1 MKLLKEIESLYKNI
15 KLFYINQISNLL
27 LLIYSYKI
35 GRDEAKKKIMKDEI
49 PHIIK
54 IYNEINSVEI
64 KDEKQFIEK
73 YFEPFLK
80 GWKKIKSKAFQY
92 QCRLLRNFE
101 KGEKPLDMNLD
112 LPLCFFLVD
121 DGDKDGGMFLASAYE
136 QMIKWQNDFIEIII
150 ENNKISGIHNSYVSQ
165 LEQEVNIQDASKEEI
180 VTINEKTYKIFN
192 DFIYSTAIRNIFSK
206 DNKIIYKNYNDLEY
220 DFEFIEEELGRVI
233 LPGIKKFR
241 INKINFII
249 YLFEGLR
256 ASHSS
261 ILLDYNAKYPPKKL
275 NEDEEKKI
283 EELSQIN
290 KSNKFY
296 NEVFSSLQILMN
308 EIVKGNYEP
317 SHLIYK
323 IIETLPVYIIL
334 NKELKNMFKE
344 TYEYYLGEKIFSLN
358 TLVSIF
364 EYFEALCWKEIR
376 KKVAEDC
383 KLKISDEAKKYI
395 TEYFANDK
403 EKKNLI
409 NQKNFTT
416 ALRRFI
422 SRSLAGSRQESEI
435 KLDALL
441 HLYINRE
448 DLWPKEFY
456 NEINSEKFINEIF
469 IICNNYFIVGNCLDL
484 YDFLEGDNYL
494 NEEID
499 KNKGKL
505 EEKNKDKNE
514 DKIEEID
521 NKNNNLNE
529 EEQVEEDNEENE
541 ESVNKDREY
550 DIDY

>member
-1 MKLLKEIESLYKNI
+1 
-15 KLFYINQISNLL
+15 
-27 LLIYSYKI
+27 
-35 GRDEAKKKIMKDEI
+35 
-49 PHIIK
+49 
-54 IYNEINSVEI
+54 
-64 KDEKQFIEK
+64 
-73 YFEPFLK
+73 
-80 GWKKIKSKAFQY
+80 
-92 QCRLLRNFE
+92 
-101 KGEKPLDMNLD
+101 MNLD

-136 QMIKWQNDFIEIII
+136 KMIKWQNDFIEIII

-241 INKINFII
+241 IDKINFII

-344 TYEYYLGEKIFSLN
+344 TYEYYLGEKIFSLD

-403 EKKNLI
+403 DKKNLI

-456 NEINSEKFINEIF
+456 NEKNSKNFINEIF

-541 ESVNKDREY
+541 ESENNDREY